1 MYHAHEVE
9 LLRKLPPETVN
20 SSSTHPR
27 LFLVAKELWS
37 FERLRWHAFG
47 HRISVARKFSP
58 FLAQQAKTGR
68 WSEQELG
75 RIRVLL
81 ADDHEAML
89 DRVARLLA
97 IECNVVG
104 TATDGQ
110 QALEAARELKP
121 DVLVLDISMPV
132 MNGIETAHRL
142 KEAGAETRIV
152 FLTVHDDPDF
162 AREALEA
169 GALGYVIKQ
178 RIASDLMI
186 AINEVCAGRSFVS
199 PLSPPPAIS

>member
-1 MYHAHEVE
+1 MD
-9 LLRKLPPETVN
+9 
-20 SSSTHPR
+20 
-27 LFLVAKELWS
+27 
-37 FERLRWHAFG
+37 
-47 HRISVARKFSP
+47 
-58 FLAQQAKTGR
+58 
-68 WSEQELG
+68 

-89 DRVARLLA
+89 ERVARLLKT
-97 IECNVVG
+97 ECDVVG

-110 QALEAARELKP
+110 QALEAARDLKP

-132 MNGIETAHRL
+132 MNGIETAHQL
-142 KEAGAETRIV
+142 KNAGVEARIV

-178 RIASDLMI
+178 RIASDLLA
-186 AINEVCAGRSFVS
+186 AIREAYAGRLF
-199 PLSPPPAIS
+199 LSPTLPPF

>member
-1 MYHAHEVE
+1 MD
-9 LLRKLPPETVN
+9 
-20 SSSTHPR
+20 
-27 LFLVAKELWS
+27 
-37 FERLRWHAFG
+37 
-47 HRISVARKFSP
+47 
-58 FLAQQAKTGR
+58 
-68 WSEQELG
+68 

-97 IECNVVG
+97 TECRVVG

-110 QALEAARELKP
+110 QALEAAQDLEP

-142 KEAGAETRIV
+142 REAGAEARIV
-152 FLTVHDDPDF
+152 FPTVHDDPDF

-169 GALGYVIKQ
+169 GALGYVIKP
-178 RIASDLMI
+178 RIASDLLA
-186 AINEVCAGRSFVS
+186 AIKEAHAGRSF
-199 PLSPPPAIS
+199 LSPTLPPI

>member
-1 MYHAHEVE
+1 MD
-9 LLRKLPPETVN
+9 
-20 SSSTHPR
+20 
-27 LFLVAKELWS
+27 
-37 FERLRWHAFG
+37 
-47 HRISVARKFSP
+47 
-58 FLAQQAKTGR
+58 
-68 WSEQELG
+68 

-97 IECNVVG
+97 TECNVVG
-104 TATDGQ
+104 SVTDGQ
-110 QALEAARELKP
+110 QALDAVRELKP

-178 RIASDLMI
+178 HIASDLVA
-186 AINEVCAGRSFVS
+186 AIKKAHAGRH
-199 PLSPPPAIS
+199 